1 MLSEN
6 IYALRRRS
14 GLSQEQLA
22 EKIGVSRQSV
32 SKWESGQSTPEL
44 DKLAA
49 LCACFQVTM
58 DQLTAN
64 EAAENLFATRGEP
77 PAAAA
82 PGQDRQP
89 DVPVRPE
96 PAPADGGA
104 VPPDHRR
111 LGGRQKAGL
120 ALCLLG
126 AAGLVLFAALALAGP
141 GTAEHFNQSS
151 TATLNGSA
159 LLALLAVAALAA
171 GLLVILKQK

>member
-6 IYALRRRS
+6 IYTLRRRS

-49 LCACFQVTM
+49 LCACFQVTL
-58 DQLTAN
+58 DQLTAGTPD
-64 EAAENLFATRGEP
+64 EDSVGQGDGLR
-77 PAAAA
+77 PARTS
-82 PGQDRQP
+82 GHSSRS
-89 DVPVRPE
+89 
-96 PAPADGGA
+96 
-104 VPPDHRR
+104 
-111 LGGRQKAGL
+111 GRKQRAGL

-126 AAGLVLFAALALAGP
+126 AAGLVLFAALALAGG
-141 GTAEHFNQSS
+141 GTAEAFNQSS
-151 TATLNGSA
+151 TVTLNGSA
-159 LLALLAVAALAA
+159 LLAVLAAAAMAA